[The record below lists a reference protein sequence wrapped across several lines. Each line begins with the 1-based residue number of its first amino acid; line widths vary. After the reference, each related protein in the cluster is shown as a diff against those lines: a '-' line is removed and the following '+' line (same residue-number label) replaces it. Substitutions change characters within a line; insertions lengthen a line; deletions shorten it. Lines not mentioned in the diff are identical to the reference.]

1 MDHMFIVLMQKVP
14 IDPEGIV
21 CDDADL
27 IG

>member
-1 MDHMFIVLMQKVP
+1 MFIVLMQKVP

-27 IG
+27 VG